1 MSFNGALHMRTNH
14 QIHCT
19 SDRLVSRIPIV
30 GLRNSERAPLTH
42 CHQRAGSCAEQGAL
56 SIVISEQSKA
66 SASTTRAD
74 FVSAAPSALH
84 LHPALREQDRRAAG
98 QVTTSRVASQVCD
111 STHSTHEL
119 HTS

>member
-19 SDRLVSRIPIV
+19 SNRLVSWTPIV

-56 SIVISEQSKA
+56 SMQGSPPDHPVAVALSHAYSQHELTSRYLTQLLDA
-66 SASTTRAD
+66 READ
-74 FVSAAPSALH
+74 FYNALC
-84 LHPALREQDRRAAG
+84 
-98 QVTTSRVASQVCD
+98 VM
-111 STHSTHEL
+111 
-119 HTS
+119 